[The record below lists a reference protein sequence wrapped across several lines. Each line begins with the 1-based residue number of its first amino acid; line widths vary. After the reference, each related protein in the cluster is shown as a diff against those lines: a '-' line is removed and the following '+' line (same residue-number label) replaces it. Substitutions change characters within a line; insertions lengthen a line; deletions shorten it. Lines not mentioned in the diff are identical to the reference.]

1 MFLVSRI
8 KSVIRRLA
16 KKTFRKFQRTVPIYV
31 PVLQCDWLRGRA
43 ALITGGTSGIGF
55 AIAEAFLRSGASVVI
70 TGRNEERLNAA
81 RERLSKISGNAH
93 VFGIVMDNADVASIE
108 AGFKKALTLPLP
120 SQLDILVNNAGV
132 GLGSFGST
140 SESDYDAVLDTNLKG
155 AYFLSQ
161 EFAKRAKQNRF
172 RGNILNVCS
181 SSSLRPAN
189 SPYVLSKWGL
199 RALTLGLAKM
209 LLPYGVVVNG
219 IAPGPTATPMLI
231 KDSTETG
238 IDLSA
243 NPSGRYA
250 TAAEIAN
257 IATILVSDFGR
268 MIVGDIIYVGGGAGT
283 ITLDDMNYVF

>member
-1 MFLVSRI
+1 MFFVSRI

-16 KKTFRKFQRTVPIYV
+16 KKTSRNFQRTVPIYV

-70 TGRNEERLNAA
+70 TGRHEERLHAA

-93 VFGIVMDNADVASIE
+93 VFSIVMDNSNVASIE
-108 AGFKKALTLPLP
+108 VGFKKALTLPLP

-140 SESDYDAVLDTNLKG
+140 SESDYDTVLDTNLKG

-161 EFAKRAKQNRF
+161 EFAKHAKQNRF

-238 IDLSA
+238 IDLNA

-257 IATILVSDFGR
+257 LATILVSDFGR

-283 ITLDDMNYVF
+283 ITFDDMKYVF

>member
-16 KKTFRKFQRTVPIYV
+16 KKTFRKFQHTVPIHV
-31 PVLQCDWLRGRA
+31 PILQCDWLRGRA

-120 SQLDILVNNAGV
+120 SQLDILVNNAGI

-155 AYFLSQ
+155 AYFLFQ
-161 EFAKRAKQNRF
+161 EFAKRAKQNRS

-257 IATILVSDFGR
+257 LATILVSDFGR